1 MGVNISNKK
10 QTLKRMTN
18 VDRSWRDGKKRQA
31 RSLDQ
36 SYDIQ
41 QPKYIVYLF
50 FSYYCDVQI
59 MKFSARKFSIF
70 DIKDIL
76 TTLKSSITHLSLVL
90 TLLFSLTTILIV
102 TYFMTYESAKEQVL
116 DVGGEMFTKVVK
128 DVLGFMSMMDA
139 RVKAGEITLAQA
151 QELVRTYVNGPKKPD
166 DNRDILKSKMSV
178 DDYMY
183 VWAFSY
189 RQDRGTLTMHPFNM
203 EGGNWWNYQVNGR
216 YTVQDSWGNI
226 NNVGH
231 VFRQL
236 WQNPGE
242 PVYTFIAYQEYFEPW
257 DWIVGCGGREE
268 IIYQRRLEGLR
279 GKFLAVAGIF
289 FFISIIHVYSF
300 TRVEI
305 ARRQREKEVRELNK
319 ELEQRVME
327 RTAQLEA
334 TNKELD
340 AFSYSVSHDLR
351 APLRAISGFSEAL
364 LDEYGEKLDEEGK
377 TYLRYLQEGSHEMS
391 DLIDGLLKLS
401 RSTRG
406 GIALEPVDLSAIAAM
421 VAEELR
427 KAEPERRMSV
437 HIEPSVEAFA
447 DPRLLRVVMENLLGN
462 AWKYTSRTAEA
473 CIEFGVEEQ
482 EGKTV
487 YFVRDNGAGFD
498 MGYANQLFLPF
509 HRLHKTSE
517 FSGIGIGLATV
528 ERIIHRH
535 DGRIWARA
543 AVGEGAT
550 FFFTLGQEGNIHGTT
565 DHSLGG
571 GQPQG

>member
-1 MGVNISNKK
+1 
-10 QTLKRMTN
+10 
-18 VDRSWRDGKKRQA
+18 
-31 RSLDQ
+31 
-36 SYDIQ
+36 
-41 QPKYIVYLF
+41 
-50 FSYYCDVQI
+50 
-59 MKFSARKFSIF
+59 
-70 DIKDIL
+70 
-76 TTLKSSITHLSLVL
+76 
-90 TLLFSLTTILIV
+90 
-102 TYFMTYESAKEQVL
+102 MTYESAKEQVL

-128 DVLGFMSMMDA
+128 DVIGFMSMMHA

-151 QELVRTYVNGPKKPD
+151 QEIVRTYVNGPKKPD
-166 DNRDILKSKMSV
+166 DNRDISKSKMSV

-189 RQDRGTLTMHPFNM
+189 MHDRGTLTMHPFNM

-216 YTVQDSWGNI
+216 YTVQESWGNI
-226 NNVGH
+226 NNTGH

-268 IIYQRRLEGLR
+268 IIYERRLEGLR

-305 ARRQREKEVRELNK
+305 ARRQREEEVRELNK
-319 ELEQRVME
+319 ELEQRVKE

-364 LDEYGEKLDEEGK
+364 LDEYGDKLDGEGK

-406 GIALEPVDLSAIAAM
+406 GIAMERVDLSAMAAM

-427 KAEPERRMSV
+427 KVEPERRMTV
-437 HIEPSVEAFA
+437 HIAPGVEAFA

-473 CIEFGVEEQ
+473 RIEFGFEEQ

-498 MGYANQLFLPF
+498 MGYANKLFLPF
-509 HRLHKTSE
+509 QRLHKTSE

-528 ERIIHRH
+528 ERIINCH
-535 DGRIWARA
+535 DGRIWAQA
-543 AVGEGAT
+543 AVGKGAT
-550 FFFTLGQEGNIHGTT
+550 FYFTLG
-565 DHSLGG
+565 
-571 GQPQG
+571 